1 MLTGF
6 CVFIYRENINMS
18 LPIIYQ
24 MHILV
29 TGLIFVAILLIA
41 LEGGYQFGR
50 WSRKHKIV
58 SSEKEYKDL
67 VLTAMYA
74 LLGLMLA
81 FTYTFTLSRADMR
94 KQALIDEA
102 NAIGTAF
109 LRAEML
115 EEPTQTELRIALL
128 EYARTRVIRPDIAG
142 DNEKLKNVIDQ
153 SNRAQARIWP
163 VIQQML
169 DKSKPGPVEVSIVH
183 SMNDLYDIGTKRL
196 AVSFDQLPF
205 VLLIILLFL
214 TCTSLALTGFNA
226 GLSGKMNRGGLVL
239 LVIFLSV
246 VILIITDFDRSFKG
260 FVQISQQSLLDV
272 INGME
277 RLLASGVK

>member
-1 MLTGF
+1 M
-6 CVFIYRENINMS
+6 IMS
-18 LPIIYQ
+18 LPVLYQ

-58 SSEKEYKDL
+58 SSEREYKDL

-94 KQALIDEA
+94 KQALIDES

-115 EEPTQTELRIALL
+115 EEPVQTELRVALL
-128 EYARTRVIRPDIAG
+128 EYARTRVIQPEAAG
-142 DNEKLKNVIDQ
+142 DNEKLSKILKD
-153 SNRAQARIWP
+153 SKEAEARMWP
-163 VIQQML
+163 VVRQML
-169 DKSKPGPVEVSIVH
+169 NNGKPGPVEVSIVH
-183 SMNDLYDIGTKRL
+183 AMNDIYDIGTKRL

-205 VLLIILLFL
+205 VLLVILLFL

-226 GLSGKMNRGGLVL
+226 GLSGKMNRGGLIL
-239 LVIFLSV
+239 LVIFLAV

-260 FVQISQQSLLDV
+260 FVQINQQSLIDV
-272 INGME
+272 INDME
-277 RLLASGVK
+277 SMLSSGSQ